1 MVIKLLENDVINKIA
16 AGEVIDRPS
25 SIVKE
30 LVENAI
36 DAGADLITVQIQN
49 GGIDEI
55 IIEDNGQG
63 IDFDDLSLAF
73 LRHATSK
80 LDREEDL
87 YTIGTM
93 GFRGEAL
100 PSIASIARM
109 EIYTKTPRS
118 DSGSHCVIEGGTIT
132 RLERYPTAEGT
143 KLTVKDLFYN
153 TPVRKTFLK
162 SPVSEGNHI
171 YDTVVRYALAYPD
184 ISFVFDNHKKT
195 QFKTP
200 GNGSLRDTVFTLFG
214 TDINEFLLDVKEDSD
229 SYILQGLI
237 SKPEYK
243 RQNRRQGFFFVN
255 NRPIRSPLL
264 MRAVDHAYRGLL
276 VSKEFPV
283 YFLSLNVPAGSLD
296 VNIHPQKS
304 EVRFQDE
311 QGVFRFI
318 SAVLRRYL
326 DDTSFGPGNFL
337 HTGNDFALPP
347 QGSRPYY
354 ARAGYSSAPAHLF
367 FEKAIF
373 NESFDPETG
382 EILVKAAELPQI
394 QPTVKQYEDYS
405 VIGQLDRSYILAE
418 SSEGLMI
425 IDQHAAHERIWYNRF
440 SRMYEEPDLKQPLVL
455 PLALDFSSEKVVLL
469 EEHLEQISKLG
480 FEIDI
485 IGHNSIMIRAV
496 PHFVAGNELLVL
508 TNILE
513 GLKEGET
520 INLKADILSSMACEK
535 AITAGTSL
543 SMNEMV
549 QLLHDLMTTEDHKN
563 CPHGRPTIIN
573 ISSDDLERMFKR
585 QK

>member
-63 IDFDDLSLAF
+63 IDFDDLPLAF

-143 KLTVKDLFYN
+143 KLTIKDLFYN
-153 TPVRKTFLK
+153 TPVHKTFLK

-200 GNGSLRDTVFTLFG
+200 GNGSLRDTVFTLFAP
-214 TDINEFLLDVKEDSD
+214 
-229 SYILQGLI
+229 I
-237 SKPEYK
+237 S
-243 RQNRRQGFFFVN
+243 
-255 NRPIRSPLL
+255 
-264 MRAVDHAYRGLL
+264 M
-276 VSKEFPV
+276 
-283 YFLSLNVPAGSLD
+283 
-296 VNIHPQKS
+296 
-304 EVRFQDE
+304 
-311 QGVFRFI
+311 
-318 SAVLRRYL
+318 
-326 DDTSFGPGNFL
+326 SF
-337 HTGNDFALPP
+337 
-347 QGSRPYY
+347 
-354 ARAGYSSAPAHLF
+354 
-367 FEKAIF
+367 
-373 NESFDPETG
+373 
-382 EILVKAAELPQI
+382 
-394 QPTVKQYEDYS
+394 
-405 VIGQLDRSYILAE
+405 
-418 SSEGLMI
+418 
-425 IDQHAAHERIWYNRF
+425 
-440 SRMYEEPDLKQPLVL
+440 
-455 PLALDFSSEKVVLL
+455 
-469 EEHLEQISKLG
+469 
-480 FEIDI
+480 
-485 IGHNSIMIRAV
+485 
-496 PHFVAGNELLVL
+496 
-508 TNILE
+508 
-513 GLKEGET
+513 
-520 INLKADILSSMACEK
+520 
-535 AITAGTSL
+535 
-543 SMNEMV
+543 
-549 QLLHDLMTTEDHKN
+549 
-563 CPHGRPTIIN
+563 
-573 ISSDDLERMFKR
+573 
-585 QK
+585 